1 MSRRRSFLLAST
13 LSLGMASVGLA
24 GAGPGAAASTG
35 GSAVGFAS
43 PTVVNEF
50 SPGFEPDVVVDSS
63 HTASRGRLYSSWP
76 NGFTTTISYLDR
88 SDDNGASFHPTAGSL
103 AGKPATCVG
112 GGDSELQVSRKDGQ
126 LLFADLQGLTN
137 FSTSSSTDGGDTF
150 STSCTGVTGAGVDRQ
165 WIAVDDNGGTS
176 AVGSGPADGRGY
188 LFYDNVAQN
197 TSSSNPSGNSP
208 VVNATTDGVH
218 YGGCLDPEAAACKAP
233 AAVISAEDDIVGN
246 AFVDD
251 NPASPRYHAVD
262 EVRGSSNSHKVL
274 FSTCRGAKAGK
285 TTAAETAAACANPT
299 KVATGD
305 TGLVNTNWSDHTVAT
320 LPTGYVAK
328 SFDVGAIDTAGNVY
342 VTWAQYKLDNVGAY
356 VSTGQIMMASSMDG
370 GMNWSR
376 PHQLNPPAQPTVI
389 FPWITAGDPG
399 RVDVAW
405 YSAPQ
410 AKDHG
415 MPGPDPL
422 DNGMWDVQMSQ
433 SLNALDS
440 SPTFSVT
447 KVSDHVVKY
456 GDISTGGLGGS
467 ADRSLGDYLQVKTG
481 TNGEAVLSYV
491 DDTSGNRNNDIT
503 QGSGEDPP
511 EASGPTMSA
520 HQISGPSL
528 YASKGSVGN
537 GTAAVGAVTDPVD
550 KGFPDAYLALAG
562 TNADS
567 SKALD
572 IAGVSITQVD
582 TGHLSITL
590 TTADPK
596 LASDL
601 APSPAPGGLFAN
613 WRVRWAGRY
622 GTSGKDGQI
631 YYVGMQAGQDGTP
644 EYYVGKTA
652 SVDTTRTKYYAYPT
666 DNKVPGKIIGGTI
679 TWTVPVT
686 AVGSPGAGD
695 KLFSVTGFTATS
707 LLPDGPIAV
716 TEPTGSGQF
725 GAEDTLAAN
734 QIDAAPSFS
743 YAVRTVRPPSRTP
756 GTTGTTGATG
766 QPSTSSGAGSRAAL
780 GSGGAQVSSATL
792 PRTGLNLALP
802 LTGLGLLLVL
812 FVVRLRQ
819 RPHRA
824 ADGPRR

>member
-1 MSRRRSFLLAST
+1 
-13 LSLGMASVGLA
+13 
-24 GAGPGAAASTG
+24 
-35 GSAVGFAS
+35 
-43 PTVVNEF
+43 
-50 SPGFEPDVVVDSS
+50 
-63 HTASRGRLYSSWP
+63 
-76 NGFTTTISYLDR
+76 
-88 SDDNGASFHPTAGSL
+88 
-103 AGKPATCVG
+103 
-112 GGDSELQVSRKDGQ
+112 
-126 LLFADLQGLTN
+126 
-137 FSTSSSTDGGDTF
+137 
-150 STSCTGVTGAGVDRQ
+150 VTGAVVDRQ

-176 AVGSGPADGRGY
+176 ARGSGSADGRGY
-188 LFYDNVAQN
+188 LFYDNAAQN
-197 TSSSNPSGNSP
+197 TSSSNASGNSP

-218 YGGCLDPEAAACKAP
+218 YGGCVDGGATVCKAP

-251 NPASPRYHAVD
+251 NPTSPRYHAVD

-274 FSTCRGAKAGK
+274 FSTCRGAKVGK
-285 TTAAETAAACANPT
+285 PTTAAETAAACTNPT
-299 KVATGD
+299 MVAARDSGM
-305 TGLVNTNWSDHTVAT
+305 VNINWSDRTVAA
-320 LPTGYVAK
+320 LPAGYVAK

-342 VTWAQYKLDNVGAY
+342 VTWAQYKLD
-356 VSTGQIMMASSMDG
+356 
-370 GMNWSR
+370 
-376 PHQLNPPAQPTVI
+376 
-389 FPWITAGDPG
+389 
-399 RVDVAW
+399 
-405 YSAPQ
+405 
-410 AKDHG
+410 
-415 MPGPDPL
+415 
-422 DNGMWDVQMSQ
+422 
-433 SLNALDS
+433 
-440 SPTFSVT
+440 
-447 KVSDHVVKY
+447 
-456 GDISTGGLGGS
+456 
-467 ADRSLGDYLQVKTG
+467 DYLQVKTG

-666 DNKVPGKIIGGTI
+666 DNKVPGKITGGRSHGRC
-679 TWTVPVT
+679 P
-686 AVGSPGAGD
+686 
-695 KLFSVTGFTATS
+695 
-707 LLPDGPIAV
+707 
-716 TEPTGSGQF
+716 
-725 GAEDTLAAN
+725 
-734 QIDAAPSFS
+734 
-743 YAVRTVRPPSRTP
+743 
-756 GTTGTTGATG
+756 
-766 QPSTSSGAGSRAAL
+766 
-780 GSGGAQVSSATL
+780 
-792 PRTGLNLALP
+792 
-802 LTGLGLLLVL
+802 
-812 FVVRLRQ
+812 
-819 RPHRA
+819 
-824 ADGPRR
+824 